1 MTPTARALADLRRM
15 GFVSWV
21 VEATIANKF
30 KRDLFNCIDI
40 LAIKGTTTLAIQ
52 VTSGDHHAERVQ
64 KVLANQY
71 LSAMLAANWEV
82 EVWSYRKSTKDGWTL
97 RTERI
102 HGQTES
108 TNRETAAVA

>member
-1 MTPTARALADLRRM
+1 M

-40 LAIKGTTTLAIQ
+40 LALNGPVTLAIQ
-52 VTSGDHHAERVQ
+52 VTSGSNHASRVN
-64 KVLANQY
+64 KILANEY
-71 LSAMLAANWEV
+71 LGAMLAANWEV

-102 HGQTES
+102 DAKSQDADQGS
-108 TNRETAAVA
+108 